1 MFIRRG
7 DLQSTF
13 VHLPATLMEPVDLRS
28 DVLSRPTG
36 AMIDAMTAAAR
47 ERTYFGLREDPHQQ
61 LLEHKVA
68 KLLGHEDALLFPTCT
83 MANEVALQLLTR
95 PGDLVAA
102 PSDAHM
108 VTSEANAPAVL
119 SGVRIESVAGTA
131 PMPPLAAWE
140 RMAGRRGDTQ
150 NPRVSTFAIEN
161 SHNRAGGA
169 VVDAAYT
176 CELGQLAKRYGL
188 HLMVDGA
195 RLFNAAVALGCEP
208 RELAR
213 HADTVSISLNKSL
226 GAPNGAMLAGSREL
240 IDRALV
246 LRHRLGG
253 GFRPTGIL
261 AAAAM
266 VALESWPRLVDDHQ
280 RARRLYTGL
289 SAMAGLTLQEPA
301 TNILI
306 VVIEV
311 PGLTPHLLCQRMA
324 ERGVLTMPFGEDRIR
339 MVTYRD
345 IDDAAIDLAI
355 AAMAQCL

>member
-1 MFIRRG
+1 
-7 DLQSTF
+7 
-13 VHLPATLMEPVDLRS
+13 
-28 DVLSRPTG
+28 
-36 AMIDAMTAAAR
+36 
-47 ERTYFGLREDPHQQ
+47 
-61 LLEHKVA
+61 
-68 KLLGHEDALLFPTCT
+68 

-119 SGVRIESVAGTA
+119 SGLRIESVAGTA

-208 RELAR
+208 RGTPGAGRRR
-213 HADTVSISLNKSL
+213 HSQT
-226 GAPNGAMLAGSREL
+226 
-240 IDRALV
+240 
-246 LRHRLGG
+246 
-253 GFRPTGIL
+253 
-261 AAAAM
+261 
-266 VALESWPRLVDDHQ
+266 
-280 RARRLYTGL
+280 
-289 SAMAGLTLQEPA
+289 
-301 TNILI
+301 
-306 VVIEV
+306 
-311 PGLTPHLLCQRMA
+311 
-324 ERGVLTMPFGEDRIR
+324 
-339 MVTYRD
+339 
-345 IDDAAIDLAI
+345 
-355 AAMAQCL
+355 AQCQASAGRDQRPASGTTR